1 MNIICV
7 IGARGGSKGVPGKNI
22 RPLLGKPLIAW
33 TIEQAKEC
41 KLINRVIVSTDNKE
55 IAEISKKYKAE
66 VPFIRPKE
74 LANDQSGK
82 WEVWQHAL
90 KACEDFYNEKFDLYV
105 DLDCTSPV
113 RDVDDIYKAIEQ
125 YKSSDADAIFSIC
138 EARKNPYFNM
148 VEYDKKNYLKIVK
161 SLDSPIVRRQD
172 SPKVFE
178 HVASIYVINP
188 EYLKNGNGLLGG
200 RTKGYNI
207 GIEKSFDLDSEFDF
221 ELIEYIMKKKIKNKL
236 IN

>member
-1 MNIICV
+1 
-7 IGARGGSKGVPGKNI
+7 
-22 RPLLGKPLIAW
+22 
-33 TIEQAKEC
+33 
-41 KLINRVIVSTDNKE
+41 
-55 IAEISKKYKAE
+55 
-66 VPFIRPKE
+66 
-74 LANDQSGK
+74 
-82 WEVWQHAL
+82 
-90 KACEDFYNEKFDLYV
+90 
-105 DLDCTSPV
+105 
-113 RDVDDIYKAIEQ
+113 
-125 YKSSDADAIFSIC
+125 
-138 EARKNPYFNM
+138 M

-188 EYLKNGNGLLGG
+188 EYLKNGNGLLSG